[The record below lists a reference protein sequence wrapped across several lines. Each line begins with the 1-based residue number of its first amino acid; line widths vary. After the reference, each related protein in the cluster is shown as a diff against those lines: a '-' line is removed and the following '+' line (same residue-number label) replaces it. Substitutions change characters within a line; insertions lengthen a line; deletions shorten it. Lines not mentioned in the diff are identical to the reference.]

1 MHEARTQSEAI
12 EIAEDFS
19 EEVLNDIHLKDVF
32 FRSRELL
39 MTSIA
44 LLKYTLTAP
53 PDYVNDFPSLRN
65 AADVTYAPSVPPN
78 EVGSSLGSNSVAV
91 MSTERRNKLKM
102 ILLQRLKLAF
112 VIIKVVVV

>member
-44 LLKYTLTAP
+44 LLKYALTAP

-65 AADVTYAPSVPPN
+65 AADAAYTPTFPSSTPVR
-78 EVGSSLGSNSVAV
+78 SSLDSNSGAV
-91 MSTERRNKLKM
+91 MSIERRNKLKM
-102 ILLQRLKLAF
+102 ILLHRLKLSF
-112 VIIKVVVV
+112 VIIKVV

>member
-44 LLKYTLTAP
+44 LLKYALTAP

-65 AADVTYAPSVPPN
+65 AADAAYTSSTPVR
-78 EVGSSLGSNSVAV
+78 SSLDSNSGAV
-91 MSTERRNKLKM
+91 MSIERRNKLKM
-102 ILLQRLKLAF
+102 ILLHRLKLSF
-112 VIIKVVVV
+112 VIIKVV